1 MHRLLEF
8 IKRIYV
14 VILFLLFEGVALW
27 CYATS
32 TPYTEAKILSRTTAV
47 GGAISGMVTDVVH
60 FFSLPENNRVLT
72 ERVAE
77 LEQELEREQQLL
89 TSAGIDAMSFDV
101 EEDARFRYHAARVVS
116 MTLDRQRNYIVLDKG
131 ANHGIAAD
139 MCVITPDR
147 KLVGY
152 VVSATEN
159 YSIAMSLL
167 NSRFTIGGRLVDNG
181 YVCSVAWPAD
191 SRYELEATEISV
203 YATPTVGMTVNV
215 SSERLPE
222 GIAIGTIESI
232 QLNTARTAYS
242 ARLAIAANMATI
254 DNVLIVE
261 NKHSGELEELI
272 ESVE

>member
-1 MHRLLEF
+1 M
-8 IKRIYV
+8 
-14 VILFLLFEGVALW
+14 
-27 CYATS
+27 
-32 TPYTEAKILSRTTAV
+32 
-47 GGAISGMVTDVVH
+47 
-60 FFSLPENNRVLT
+60 
-72 ERVAE
+72 
-77 LEQELEREQQLL
+77 
-89 TSAGIDAMSFDV
+89 
-101 EEDARFRYHAARVVS
+101 
-116 MTLDRQRNYIVLDKG
+116 
-131 ANHGIAAD
+131 
-139 MCVITPDR
+139 
-147 KLVGY
+147 
-152 VVSATEN
+152 
-159 YSIAMSLL
+159 
-167 NSRFTIGGRLVDNG
+167 DNG

-222 GIAIGTIESI
+222 GIAIGTIESV

>member
-77 LEQELEREQQLL
+77 LEQELEHEQQLL
-89 TSAGIDAMSFDV
+89 ASAGIDAMSFDV
-101 EEDARFRYHAARVVS
+101 EEDARFCYHAARVVS

-131 ANHGIAAD
+131 ADHGIAAD

-181 YVCSVAWPAD
+181 YVCSVSWPAD

-222 GIAIGTIESI
+222 GIAIGTIESV